1 MTVLKLEVGYLSEN
15 FELED
20 GDNRFRKEVIR
31 AGTYYHPDAP
41 QGTLEVTA
49 ERMQMW
55 ADNFAEA
62 GVKVWVPY
70 RHSKN
75 PKENTGWV
83 EDMTVEDDKLFAT
96 LNVTDAAAAEM
107 LRDGTIQD
115 VSIGIEF
122 DFVDDHGRH
131 FAEVI
136 RHIALTVDPH
146 IREQGPFD
154 EVPTNPTQDDN
165 PPEIQ
170 SADTDDIVTTE
181 YDYNGGELTLERRN
195 DELTAENR
203 QLRGEMSRLRTSAED
218 NVKREDER
226 LVERYIADGL
236 LTPACRKEARALL
249 SARADFV
256 ELEEG
261 ISSVHNTFRT
271 LVEKLPTRIGYGQA
285 LKLEPPPELGS
296 DDEERV
302 LAKLGLTR
310 EDISQYSTK

>member
-1 MTVLKLEVGYLSEN
+1 MAVLKLEVGYLSEN

-20 GDNRFRKEVIR
+20 GDSRFRKEVIR

-41 QGTLEVTA
+41 QGTLDVTT

-70 RHSKN
+70 RHSKD

-83 EDMTVEDDKLFAT
+83 EDITVEGDRLFAT
-96 LNVTDAAAAEM
+96 LNITDAAAAEM

-122 DFVDDHGRH
+122 DFVDDRGRR

-154 EVPTNPTQDDN
+154 EVQTKLPRGDN
-165 PPEIQ
+165 PSEIPT
-170 SADTDDIVTTE
+170 APTDDTVTTE
-181 YDYNGGELTLERRN
+181 SGRDRGELTLEQRN

-203 QLRGEMSRLRTSAED
+203 QLHDEMARLRTSAED
-218 NVKREDER
+218 NVKRDDER

-256 ELEEG
+256 EMEEG
-261 ISSVHNTFRT
+261 ISSIHNTFRT

-285 LKLEPPPELGS
+285 LKLEPPPEPGS
-296 DDEERV
+296 DDEERM